1 VLGRSATSN
10 KKKDLLL
17 MQLCSVCRSLD
28 LIIQNTCGASQ
39 LPSAFF
45 VWIGEE
51 NFFCGEDNKT
61 DVIVIVLI
69 IIFMFHLNDFL
80 FRSTYPA

>member
-1 VLGRSATSN
+1 
-10 KKKDLLL
+10 
-17 MQLCSVCRSLD
+17 MQLCSVRRPLD
-28 LIIQNTCGASQ
+28 LMIQNTCAATQ

-51 NFFCGEDNKT
+51 NFFCGENNKT
-61 DVIVIVLI
+61 GVIVIVLI
-69 IIFMFHLNDFL
+69 IIIMFHLNDFL